1 MRNNNVK
8 QKNGFKMKVGEFK
21 PIDGSIIPDK
31 NIKFIA
37 TTKEWHDKVN
47 GNTYFSTR
55 IEDIENDKVYI
66 LPFQYGYGSQSE
78 YETKKV
84 LQLCVD
90 KLVSYHDIEFKKLT
104 NCLKKEVEEHG
115 KGSLSNRYNFLN
127 SGGFSF
133 YYQD

>member
-1 MRNNNVK
+1 MNNK
-8 QKNGFKMKVGEFK
+8 
-21 PIDGSIIPDK
+21 
-31 NIKFIA
+31 KFIA

-55 IEDIENDKVYI
+55 IEDIENDKMYI

-78 YETKKV
+78 FETKKV
-84 LQLCVD
+84 LNLCVD
-90 KLVSYHDIEFKKLT
+90 KFVSYEDIEFKKWT

-115 KGSLSNRYNFLN
+115 KGSWSNRINYCN
-127 SGGFSF
+127 SGGFHF